1 MAVIQISKIQVRR
14 GLQEDLPQLASGEFG
29 WSVDTQRLWIGNGTL
44 VEGAP
49 QIGNTEILTSGRDIL
64 SVIKS
69 YTFEGKQSGYISQTG
84 PTRNVRVK
92 RSLQDKFDDLI
103 NFRDFI
109 ENQESYKNPEYDYTE
124 ALQRAIDQIF
134 PQDYYNT
141 VGVRRILYIP
151 AGVWKISDTLTIP
164 PYANIQGE
172 GINSTFIRQIY
183 GSNGVI
189 RLRSSRGT
197 LGSDIDTAT
206 SDTPHQITFNNLTL
220 QTDQGSDVA
229 FLESC
234 ENIYFDHVRF
244 EGAISNPVSD
254 DNISGVRVTNVTV
267 PVKRITFDHCE
278 FANTNYGLR
287 LIGDVS
293 NVVVNNC
300 QFDMMY
306 KGVCVNTMDSDLTYP
321 TGVEIL
327 GSVFDN
333 IASNAI
339 YITGPGGV
347 VSAFNYF
354 KTVGKSDGSVIDSGA
369 VVSPV
374 ILFSSANNCSIG
386 DLFDRSFLEH
396 SVVAFANSRSISFPT
411 IANTRGSVQD
421 YSGVYVSIADSDQ
434 GNIGTILTET
444 LTSVILDYKIQRG
457 SINRIGT
464 IRATHVAGSNV
475 VFEDDYSETADAQVT
490 LGFVGNTVSKT
501 VSLTYTTTSVGS
513 SIDIKFTVR
522 SFI

>member
-84 PTRNVRVK
+84 PTRTLDVTRT
-92 RSLQDKFDDLI
+92 LQDKFDDFI

-109 ENQESYKNPEYDYTE
+109 GDQDIANDDYTQ

-141 VGVRRILYIP
+141 VGVRRILRIP

-172 GINSTFIRQIY
+172 GVKSTFIRQIY
-183 GSNGVI
+183 GSGSVI

-197 LGSDIDTAT
+197 LGGDIDIAT
-206 SDTPHQITFNNLTL
+206 SDAPFQINFKNLTL
-220 QTDQGSDVA
+220 QTDQPSDVA

-234 ENIYFDHVRF
+234 ENVYFDHVRF

-254 DNISGVRVTNVTV
+254 SDAAGVRIMDVVA
-267 PVKRITFDHCE
+267 PAKKITFDHCE
-278 FANTNYGLR
+278 FANINYGLR

-293 NVVVNNC
+293 SIAVSDC
-300 QFDMMY
+300 RFDMLY
-306 KGVCVNTMDSDLTYP
+306 LGVFIGTSDLGLNYP
-321 TGVEIL
+321 TGVDIL
-327 GSVFDN
+327 GSLFDN

-339 YITGPGGV
+339 YVEGQGGV
-347 VSAFNYF
+347 TSAFNYF
-354 KTVGKSDGSVIDSGA
+354 KAVGKSDGLVIDSGD
-369 VVSPV
+369 VVSPIIV
-374 ILFSSANNCSIG
+374 FSSNNNCSIG
-386 DLFDRSFLEH
+386 DLFDRSFLNH
-396 SVVAFANSRSISFPT
+396 SVVTFSNERNSSFPS
-411 IANTRGSVQD
+411 IANTHGSVQD
-421 YSGVYVSIADSDQ
+421 YSGAYVSIADSAQ

-444 LTSVILDYKIQRG
+444 LTSVILDYKIQRN

-464 IRATHVAGSNV
+464 IRATHVAGSDV
-475 VFEDDYSETADAQVT
+475 VFEDDYSETGDVQAT
-490 LGFVGNTVSKT
+490 LGFAGNTVSKT
-501 VSLTYTTTSVGS
+501 VLLTYTTTSVGS